1 MGRIPEVVEMIIQVL
16 HIIGSLGLFLFGMR
30 TMSDGIQKAAG
41 ERLQSI
47 LNYMTRNRFS
57 AIMTG
62 FLITAIVQSSSATT
76 VMVVSFVNAGL
87 LQLTQSIGVIMGA
100 NIGTTITGWIVAI
113 LGFKVDIAA
122 LALPAIG
129 IGFFLMLVKKLDKK
143 DLGETM
149 IGFGLLFMGLSFL
162 KDSVPDISK
171 YPELLE
177 AISKLSGMGLL
188 SYFIFIVTGALLTI
202 IVQSSSAAMAITL
215 TMAYAGWID
224 YPTAAAIVLGE
235 NIGTT
240 VTAYLASVG
249 TSVNARRA
257 SRAHTLF
264 NVFGVIWMTPLFGV
278 FLKLVDYIVPGDVYG
293 VSATMALPAHLAMFH
308 SMFNIVNT
316 IVSAFF
322 IKQLAAIVSRL
333 VPEDGSLPTSYSLKY
348 IRATLQDT
356 PEFYLLTVKREL
368 SKMADIISDMFNRFW
383 DFFSINE
390 KHFGDEVEVQKKM
403 EDLTDK
409 MQEEITKFLSQC
421 SLDNMNQVSAK
432 NVYSMI
438 RITNELESIGD
449 SCYNLMILAER
460 RSKQHIVINQEALDK
475 LLPYVDLVKQ
485 FIRFIRSHLNEHLS
499 SENMAVAVKL
509 EEKINKMR
517 NTLKQSASKRLQ
529 DGSNVRSELLYI
541 DIVRHV
547 EQIGDH
553 SLNITQS
560 LNRLG

>member
-1 MGRIPEVVEMIIQVL
+1 MVYQLLV
-16 HIIGSLGLFLFGMR
+16 IIGSLGLFLFGMR

-47 LNYMTRNRFS
+47 LNFMTGNRFA
-57 AIMTG
+57 AILTG
-62 FLITAIVQSSSATT
+62 FAITAIVQSSSATT

-100 NIGTTITGWIVAI
+100 NIGTTVTGWIVAI
-113 LGFKVDIAA
+113 LGFKVKISAI
-122 LALPAIG
+122 ALPAVG
-129 IGFFLMLVKKLDKK
+129 IGFILLMVKRLNKQE
-143 DLGETM
+143 LGETL
-149 IGFGLLFMGLSFL
+149 IGFGLLFMGLDFL
-162 KDSVPDISK
+162 KNSVPDISQH
-171 YPELLE
+171 PEMLE
-177 AISKLSGMGLL
+177 FLSSFTGHGLASYFLFVIVGGLL
-188 SYFIFIVTGALLTI
+188 TV

-240 VTAYLASVG
+240 ITAYLASIG

-264 NVFGVIWMTPLFGV
+264 NVFGVLWMTPVFYLF
-278 FLKLVDYIVPGDVYG
+278 LNLVNAIVPGDVYALDG
-293 VSATMALPAHLAMFH
+293 AKALPAHLAMFH
-308 SMFNIVNT
+308 TLFNIVNT
-316 IVSAFF
+316 FLCSFF
-322 IKQLAAIVSRL
+322 VNFIAKLVTKL
-333 VPEDGSLPTSYSLKY
+333 VPDEQGIPTTYTLKY

-356 PEFYLLTVKREL
+356 PELYLLTVKREL
-368 SKMADIISDMFNRFW
+368 SKMADIISDMFTRFW
-383 DFFSINE
+383 DIFSHPESPMVN
-390 KHFGDEVEVQKKM
+390 EVETQKKM
-403 EDLTDK
+403 EDLTDQ

-421 SLDNMNQVSAK
+421 SMDNMNHVSAN
-432 NVYSMI
+432 NVYSMM

-460 RSKQHIVINQEALDK
+460 RAKQKIEMDSTAIEK

-485 FIRFIRSHLNEHLS
+485 FIHFIRSHLNEHMS
-499 SENMAVAVKL
+499 TENVAVAVSL
-509 EEKINKMR
+509 ENKINKMR
-517 NTLKQSASKRLQ
+517 NILKQSASKRLQ
-529 DGSNVRSELLYI
+529 TGADVKVELLYI

-553 SLNITQS
+553 CLNITES
-560 LNRLG
+560 LNRIG